1 MSMMMYI
8 PKSSENKKGT
18 IKLVTGPLEN
28 KVSIIKSITHELII
42 MANPPLIVVKSSYV
56 FQA

>member
-1 MSMMMYI
+1 MYI